1 MIEYYKREN
10 VKGEIVGL
18 GYIDSKNPSSMLFQM
33 FEECEEYKQEEISV
47 EEFIMLGGVMN
58 FEGFKH
64 QNYIIPSNAFEYH
77 YN

>member
-10 VKGEIVGL
+10 IKGKIVGL
-18 GYIDSKNPSSMLFQM
+18 GYIDSKNPSNMFFQM

-47 EEFIMLGGVMN
+47 GEFIMLGGAMN

-64 QNYIIPSNAFEYH
+64 QNYIIPSSAFEYH